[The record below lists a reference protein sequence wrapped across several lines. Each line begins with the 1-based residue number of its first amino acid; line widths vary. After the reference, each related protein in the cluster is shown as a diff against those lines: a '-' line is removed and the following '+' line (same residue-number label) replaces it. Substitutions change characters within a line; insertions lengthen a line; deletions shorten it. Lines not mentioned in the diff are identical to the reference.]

1 MLGISGVKAT
11 DINLTPSSGSY
22 GANSGWKNTW
32 TVSTYPSIT
41 ITASANNMDAS
52 KTSEYLDWRSGGAL
66 TSTYTI
72 TVGNGCAING
82 YTITGI
88 ALDADQTLTAGKV
101 TKTITSSSSDN
112 FVVTGLS
119 TESTS
124 FTLTGSNTGL
134 KVTSIVVSYTAPTDE
149 QLTAFNTAKGWISS
163 IQTAE
168 GLVTDASNYSGNAI
182 IVSGDGG
189 GLPALLD
196 NNTTT
201 YCHTAY
207 SSSGVPNPNA
217 DHYIQAYIGDG
228 TDAFYLYTYKRNDN
242 NRPTQ
247 IDITASN
254 DGSDW
259 TDITSLTSGLTTNAS
274 YLSGKISLGNTYK
287 YIRFTVPTT
296 NTGAKYGDHVFFTYS
311 EFWLLPSK
319 SYVDDAIDILNSLTV
334 ASNLSSDDIDEI
346 GSVDLAIRTAT
357 IAPWKAAFIAS
368 AGESSN
374 FGKAGWPSASAYT
387 TFCNAVNALT
397 VDDDYETEAAT
408 AMATLWG
415 TVTYPAT
422 GYYYLHNKGTG
433 RYAFSDEDVSTSQ
446 DYLNDESRTSKYI
459 WKVTLDGSNVKIYSL
474 TGHGITLDNNGG
486 QQTGNIALETPDA
499 NNYTAARGAF
509 YVGSIQ
515 DPNQASFTK
524 NGTAYVSATNPMKL
538 THWNGGSGP
547 NKGDRQGGKAYW
559 IFEPIDVSTYDVYTV
574 NFVDAPSNNYV
585 TYTGAA
591 TTGNTKV
598 WDGGQYFMTKDATVA
613 TSDFTPESVTGYD
626 AVVTISSKTITV
638 TYTITDY
645 EALITAY
652 FDTDKQTNFVNA
664 GKVGYMQNTG
674 DDFTNLKNLILTFAE
689 PGHVYTE
696 SDYNNLITYY
706 EACAANVKYPETSKF
721 YLVKN
726 NYNNKYMRVVSSN
739 KGGVLADLTAEEAA
753 KDASA
758 HFRFVEHESH
768 LYLSSQGQYLNW
780 VYPDAGYEA
789 QTSAN
794 FDKYVHFA
802 NPAVGLIA
810 FSIAYGNGEG
820 AYAGYLNLGYYSLFN
835 EETKVVGG
843 SNGYANSKAQW
854 VFEEVNTM
862 SIDLH
867 SDGAGTP
874 TYYATLCLPFDVTIT
889 DGADAYTLSASGQ
902 WLVPAAVEDNEVPAG
917 TPVLLKGT
925 NGSTATATINTGS
938 AFNGGS
944 PLDSDLTG
952 TYFATTISG
961 TNDYVL
967 GINEG
972 IVGFYH
978 WNSNNLAANRAYV
991 QAAAGVKGLAINW
1004 GEADGIQTI
1013 GTSAKA
1019 TEKTDIYNL
1028 AGQRISKLQRGVNI
1042 VNGKKVVIK

>member
-1 MLGISGVKAT
+1 MLGVSGVWAA

-88 ALDADQTLTAGKV
+88 ALTDNQTLTAGKV

-119 TESTS
+119 TASTS

-168 GLVTDASNYSGNAI
+168 GLISNASNYSGNAI
-182 IVSGDGG
+182 IASGDGG

-196 NNTTT
+196 NNTSTF
-201 YCHTAY
+201 CHTAY
-207 SSSGVPNPNA
+207 SGSGVSDPGA
-217 DHYIQAYIGDG
+217 DHYIQAYINDG
-228 TDAFYLYTYKRNDN
+228 TDAFYLYTYKRTQNN
-242 NRPTQ
+242 ANRPTK

-254 DGSDW
+254 DGSSW
-259 TDITSLTSGLTTNAS
+259 TDITSLTSGLTTNENF
-274 YLSGKISLGNTYK
+274 LSSKITLGSTYK

-311 EFWLLPSK
+311 EFWLLPSN
-319 SYVDDAIDILNSLTV
+319 SHVDDAIDILKSLTV
-334 ASNLSSDDIDEI
+334 APNLSSDDIDEI

-374 FGKAGWPSASAYT
+374 FGKVGWPSASAYT
-387 TFCNAVNALT
+387 TFCNAVNDLT

-433 RYAFSDEDVSTSQ
+433 RYAFSNEDVSTNQ

-486 QQTGNIALETPDA
+486 EQTGNIALETPDA

-538 THWNGGSGP
+538 TYWNGGSAP

-574 NFVDAPSNNYV
+574 NFVDAPGDNYV

-598 WDGGQYFMTKDATVA
+598 WDGGQYFMTKDATVGV
-613 TSDFTPESVTGYD
+613 SDFTPETVSGYGAD
-626 AVVTISSKTITV
+626 VTISSKTITI

-645 EALITAY
+645 EPLIAAY
-652 FDTDKQTNFVNA
+652 FDTEKQTNFANA
-664 GKVGYMQNTG
+664 GKIGYMQNTG
-674 DDFTNLKNLILTFAE
+674 DDFTNLKNLILTFMD

-706 EACAANVKYPETSKF
+706 EACAANVKYPDTGNYLIKNFYTSK
-721 YLVKN
+721 YMVASNTLVSVSETVDANAIVHVTN
-726 NYNNKYMRVVSSN
+726 NGNGTYSFA
-739 KGGVLADLTAEEAA
+739 L
-753 KDASA
+753 
-758 HFRFVEHESH
+758 
-768 LYLSSQGQYLNW
+768 QG
-780 VYPDAGYEA
+780 
-789 QTSAN
+789 
-794 FDKYVHFA
+794 KYV
-802 NPAVGLIA
+802 
-810 FSIAYGNGEG
+810 
-820 AYAGYLNLGYYSLFN
+820 
-835 EETKVVGG
+835 
-843 SNGYANSKAQW
+843 
-854 VFEEVNTM
+854 
-862 SIDLH
+862 
-867 SDGAGTP
+867 GTP
-874 TYYATLCLPFDVTIT
+874 TKSLSGTISLVDEPVNFTWEAANIGYLRIKTGDIYLWNAGSTMTGWVGGNSGSMWAIEDVSPITVSTHDGGDGNYYATFCAPFSYTVGS
-889 DGADAYTLSASGQ
+889 GATAYTLEASGEI
-902 WLVPAAVEDNEVPAG
+902 LTPTPIDGEVTAG
-917 TPVLLKGT
+917 TPVLLQGT
-925 NGSTATATINTGS
+925 SSTATLTIGSSYAT
-938 AFNGGS
+938 S
-944 PLDSDLTG
+944 PVTSTALTG
-952 TYFATTISG
+952 TYLAKEIDGDT
-961 TNDYVL
+961 DYVL
-967 GINEG
+967 GING
-972 IVGFYH
+972 DKVGFYH
-978 WNSNNLAANRAYV
+978 WDSNNLAANRAYIDTPEGP
-991 QAAAGVKGLAINW
+991 AKGFVINW
-1004 GEADGIQTI
+1004 DIATGI
-1013 GTSAKA
+1013 KA
-1019 TEKTDIYNL
+1019 MDNVQGKMDNAEIYNL
-1028 AGQRISKLQRGVNI
+1028 AGQRMNRIQKGVNI
-1042 VNGKKVVIK
+1042 VNGKKVLVK